1 MAGVA
6 LVLLYFALAAL
17 AAALIMQPDRYAVR
31 RRASVAADARRV
43 FARAADPAAWTSL
56 GAAALVEAEPGA
68 RVVLKLMNGGAE
80 SLATVSLVSE
90 GAQTRVDC
98 EVAGRNGLLDKARNL
113 LGFREKTL
121 GPKIEQALA
130 GLAANA

>member
-1 MAGVA
+1 VP
-6 LVLLYFALAAL
+6 FFQF
-17 AAALIMQPDRYAVR
+17 I
-31 RRASVAADARRV
+31 ARRV